1 MYVANHYVRIK
12 GHLLSAGEPIPEDLP
27 QANIDWLLRAEAI
40 RKAKRPA
47 PVEEPALVS
56 APVESAPVEE
66 PTAEPVEEPVED
78 LVVEIDS
85 MAGIVTEPEAEQP
98 KKKRKGA
105 AKS

>member
-1 MYVANHYVRIK
+1 MYIANHYIRIN
-12 GHLLSAGEPIPEDLP
+12 GHLLCPGEPIPEDLSE
-27 QANIDWLLRAEAI
+27 AKKEWFLKVDAI
-40 RKAKRPA
+40 RKSKRPA
-47 PVEEPALVS
+47 PVDNP
-56 APVESAPVEE
+56 APVEPDPVEE
-66 PTAEPVEEPVED
+66 PAAEPVEEPVED